1 MVKDPVCG
9 MEVDKNKAVKLEKDG
24 KTYYFC
30 SEHCKNTFLSGG
42 QKTPEH
48 KTRGGCEHHH
58 AKGGHAA
65 HHAHMLE
72 DFKKRLWVSLIA
84 TIPVLILSPFIQ
96 SLLKFSIKFPG
107 DQFILL
113 GISTFVYFYGGWP
126 FLNGLFE
133 ELKEKQPGMMTL
145 IGLAVSVAYVY
156 SCLVVFGL
164 RGEIFFWEL
173 VTLIDI
179 MLLGH
184 WIEMRSVMG
193 ASRAL
198 EKLVEL
204 MPLEAHLI
212 LKDGSVKDVK
222 IEELKKGDKVL
233 VRPGEKIP
241 VDGRIVDGQSEVNE
255 ALLTGESQPLEK
267 KKNDTV
273 IGGSLNGVG
282 SLTVEVTK
290 TGKDSYLSL
299 VVELVREASE
309 SKSRVQDFADRA
321 AFWLTIIA
329 ITAGTATIVSWLM
342 LGKEFVFAL
351 ERMVT
356 VMVITCPH
364 ALGVAIPLVIA
375 VITSLS
381 ARNGLLIR
389 NRTAFE
395 NARNLQT
402 IVFDKTGT
410 LTKGEF
416 GVTDIIS
423 LGDWQ
428 EEDLLRKV
436 ASIEINSEHSIAKG
450 IIKKA
455 KEKNLTL
462 SKVEKFEAISGKGAK
477 AKVEGEEIY
486 IGNRRIFEEG
496 RVKSNEAD
504 EKINEITSQGKT
516 IVLVIS
522 EEKVQGIIGLAD
534 IIRNESKEAVKKLK
548 SLGFEVAMITGDN
561 KATAKYVAGELGI
574 DMYFAEVLP
583 DKKSEKIKELQ
594 KQGKTVAM
602 VGDGINDAPA
612 LAQADV
618 GIAIGAGTD
627 IAVETA
633 DIILVENNPYNVV
646 DIIAL
651 SRITQRKMVQ
661 NLIWA
666 TGYNIFAI
674 PLAAGVLYKYGIV
687 LAPAVGA
694 LIMSLSTVIVAVN
707 ARLIS
712 YKKEEAYAFRK

>member
-1 MVKDPVCG
+1 
-9 MEVDKNKAVKLEKDG
+9 
-24 KTYYFC
+24 
-30 SEHCKNTFLSGG
+30 
-42 QKTPEH
+42 
-48 KTRGGCEHHH
+48 
-58 AKGGHAA
+58 
-65 HHAHMLE
+65 MLE
-72 DFKKRLWVSLIA
+72 DFKKRLWISVIA

-96 SLLKFSIKFPG
+96 SLLKFSLKFSG
-107 DQFILL
+107 DKFILL

-126 FLNGLFE
+126 FLKGLFE

-145 IGLAVSVAYVY
+145 IALAISVAYVY
-156 SCLVVFGL
+156 SSLVVLGL
-164 RGEIFFWEL
+164 KGEIFFWEL

-204 MPLEAHLI
+204 MPIEAHLI
-212 LKDGSVKDVK
+212 LKDGSIKDVEV
-222 IEELKKGDKVL
+222 EELKKGDKVL
-233 VRPGEKIP
+233 VKPGEKIP
-241 VDGRIVDGQSEVNE
+241 VDGKIIDGESEVNE

-273 IGGSLNGVG
+273 IGGSLNGTG

-290 TGKDSYLSL
+290 TGKDSYISL

-329 ITAGTATIVSWLM
+329 ITAGTVTIVSWLI

-364 ALGVAIPLVIA
+364 ALGLAIPLVIA
-375 VITSLS
+375 VITGLS
-381 ARNGLLIR
+381 AQNGLLIR

-395 NARNLQT
+395 NAYNLQT

-423 LGDWQ
+423 FADWS

-436 ASIEINSEHSIAKG
+436 ASIEINSEHAIAEG

-455 KEKNLTL
+455 KEKNLAL
-462 SKVEKFEAISGKGAK
+462 YKVEKFESISGKGAK
-477 AKVEGEEIY
+477 AQVEGEEIY
-486 IGNRRIFEEG
+486 IGNKRILEKAK
-496 RVKSNEAD
+496 VKSDEAD
-504 EKINEITSQGKT
+504 EKINEIASQGKT

-522 EEKVQGIIGLAD
+522 KEKVQGIIGLAD
-534 IIRNESKEAVKKLK
+534 IIRSESIEAVKKLK
-548 SLGFEVAMITGDN
+548 ALGFEVAMITGDN
-561 KATAKYVAGELGI
+561 KATAEYVAKEIGLDI
-574 DMYFAEVLP
+574 YFAEVLP

-602 VGDGINDAPA
+602 VGDGVNDAPA

-627 IAVETA
+627 VAIETA
-633 DIILVENNPYNVV
+633 DVILVDNDPRGVADV
-646 DIIAL
+646 ISL
-651 SRITQRKMVQ
+651 SRITQRKMKQ
-661 NLIWA
+661 NLAWA
-666 TGYNIFAI
+666 AGYNIFAI
-674 PLAAGVLYKYGIV
+674 PLAAGILYNYGII
-687 LAPAVGA
+687 LTPAVGA
-694 LIMSLSTVIVAVN
+694 IIMSLSTVIVAVN

-712 YKKEEAYAFRK
+712 YKKQEDRT